1 MIGFWTRVEK
11 FSDGNWRK
19 LALHTGIAYT
29 TLYGWKE
36 NDRLPR
42 VDHGIKIADA
52 VGQSVRFLAFGVKD
66 PEEERDPL
74 FVTCESDAYLYKLC
88 KMLSLSPRNRLRL
101 VETMLNEF
109 DRTEKGGGGGS
120 SGFDKSQSMA

>member
-1 MIGFWTRVEK
+1 MNGFWTRVEK

-52 VGQSVRFLAFGVKD
+52 VGQSVRYLAFGVRD
-66 PEEERDPL
+66 SEEERDPL
-74 FVTCESDAYLYKLC
+74 FVACEADGYLYKVC

-101 VETMLNEF
+101 VENMLNEF
-109 DRTEKGGGGGS
+109 DRAERGGGGGS